1 LSGSFRSRCSTSGF
15 SGSAVPREQRDAAG
29 GMSATFMNAGMVLSI
44 GVFFSMLVAGLARS
58 LPKALHSGLTQ
69 YGVPGAAVDKIS
81 SLPPVGTLFAA
92 FLGVKPI
99 RQLLDAFGV
108 LHSLSATA
116 VSTLTGRTYFP
127 NLISGPFNDG
137 LTVVFTAAMVI
148 CVAAAVVAAF
158 RGSRY
163 VYAEVTDAADS
174 LRQPQPGHDES
185 VVFSSLPESPSKLT
199 STVSN
204 PLVR

>member
-69 YGVPGAAVDKIS
+69 YGVPGAAVDRIS

-99 RQLLDAFGV
+99 R
-108 LHSLSATA
+108 
-116 VSTLTGRTYFP
+116 
-127 NLISGPFNDG
+127 
-137 LTVVFTAAMVI
+137 
-148 CVAAAVVAAF
+148 
-158 RGSRY
+158 
-163 VYAEVTDAADS
+163 
-174 LRQPQPGHDES
+174 
-185 VVFSSLPESPSKLT
+185 
-199 STVSN
+199 
-204 PLVR
+204 